1 MKNIMIFTISLILL
15 IACSADIT
23 SDNIQSVTF
32 DTSLKCE
39 DCVTKMFDNLPHE
52 KGVVDLEVSYEEK
65 LVTIVFN
72 KSETSVDELADKINE
87 MGYSAFV
94 KDLKSVPGNK

>member
-1 MKNIMIFTISLILL
+1 MKKIYIILSIVL
-15 IACSADIT
+15 FAACSANLT
-23 SDNIQSVTF
+23 SNDIQSVTF

-52 KGVVDLEVSYEEK
+52 KGVIDLEVSYEEK
-65 LVTIVFN
+65 LVKIVFDKN
-72 KSETSVDELADKINE
+72 ETSVDKLADKINE

-94 KDLKSVPGNK
+94 KDLSVVENN

>member
-1 MKNIMIFTISLILL
+1 MNKLLL
-15 IACSADIT
+15 ITSLFLFAACSANLSSED
-23 SDNIQSVTF
+23 IQSVTF

-39 DCVTKMFDNLPHE
+39 DCETKMFETLPKE
-52 KGVVDLEVSYEEK
+52 NGVIDLEVSFEQK

-72 KSETSVDELADKINE
+72 KNETTVEKLADKINE

-94 KDLKSVPGNK
+94 KNLGKLDIKN